1 MREYILKAFR
11 LISITKGKAFD
22 RINIE
27 WRSYIKPQTG
37 NQTPPNEGYRVNRE
51 IRARQVRVIDP
62 EGTMLGVMSVEDGVK
77 HAQRLGLDLVEVSP
91 QTDPPVCKILDY
103 GKFKYQA
110 QKKRVEAK
118 KNQKVITIK
127 EIKFRPV
134 TDSNDYMIKRKAI
147 ERFLADGD
155 KVKVTM
161 RFRGREMAHH
171 EIGLKLLERLQEELT
186 EIAKVEQNPKI
197 EGKQIVMMLSPKV

>member
-1 MREYILKAFR
+1 M
-11 LISITKGKAFD
+11 
-22 RINIE
+22 
-27 WRSYIKPQTG
+27 KPQTG

-134 TDSNDYMIKRKAI
+134 TDSNDYMVKRKAI
-147 ERFLADGD
+147 ERFLEEGD

-171 EIGLKLLERLQEELT
+171 EIGLKLLERLQEDLT
-186 EIAKVEQNPKI
+186 EVAKVEQNPKI

>member
-1 MREYILKAFR
+1 M
-11 LISITKGKAFD
+11 
-22 RINIE
+22 
-27 WRSYIKPQTG
+27 KPQTG

-134 TDSNDYMIKRKAI
+134 TDSNDYMVKRKAI
-147 ERFLADGD
+147 ERFLEEGD

-171 EIGLKLLERLQEELT
+171 EIGLKLLERLQEDLT